1 MRIYLLFL
9 LALFLFACSEPNQ
22 PGSLSQPHSNEWSL
36 PHSNERPS
44 SSSSSAQAAHRVIE
58 SKQIKGVLKYI
69 DNETLGVFDVDA
81 TLVWVPG
88 HTWPHNEVSEISLA
102 EGANTKDMWDE

>member
-22 PGSLSQPHSNEWSL
+22 PGSLSQPHSND
-36 PHSNERPS
+36 ERPS
-44 SSSSSAQAAHRVIE
+44 SSSSSAQAAHRVIK
-58 SKQIKGVLKYI
+58 SKQIKDVLKYI